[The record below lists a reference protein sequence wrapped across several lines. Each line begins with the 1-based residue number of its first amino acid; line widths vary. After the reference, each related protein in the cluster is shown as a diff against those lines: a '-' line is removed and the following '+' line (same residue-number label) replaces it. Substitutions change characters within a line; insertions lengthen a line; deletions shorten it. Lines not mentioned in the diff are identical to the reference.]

1 MEKRGT
7 QSPDKQRRE
16 GISFLLLLL
25 CFGLGFFLRNAHL
38 QLAPDDIG
46 WLRGEAPTVFDQYRT
61 VPRLFFISLHALF
74 GPNPVAA
81 LAMIFA
87 FHFANALLV
96 SRLGQEL
103 LNSHIAARA
112 AALVFLIN
120 PITLSTLTWMSCFS
134 YVLGTSLALT
144 SLLAAWKGSAEDADK
159 PLFWWLIA
167 LACFGTGLF
176 CCHEMFFLPILFLL
190 FGWLRRGAVRGRG
203 TVSFGVATIAAV
215 LVNSFVYDFGRYGV
229 ETSGLFNFGFFS
241 AFASSALSFGL
252 SLGVAYPLS
261 FLAKTQDFL
270 RISFAEPLRWGMT
283 LALLGAGVLSYKP
296 NRAWRLRLALTLS
309 FVALIAPYIIRLYLT
324 PDGVNYHISY
334 VLSGRVFYL
343 PFIIIALTWGGIVAR
358 LWREQKEHKLVW
370 LLPLLSVA
378 AYFHALLYLYDRA
391 DFVGLQV
398 LRGSPHSFPPRWTP
412 YAEDELVWFAGSVL
426 IFSAVVGLRF
436 VAKRQQGMRR
446 AKHETP
452 SP

>member
-1 MEKRGT
+1 
-7 QSPDKQRRE
+7 
-16 GISFLLLLL
+16 
-25 CFGLGFFLRNAHL
+25 L
-38 QLAPDDIG
+38 Q
-46 WLRGEAPTVFDQYRT
+46 
-61 VPRLFFISLHALF
+61 HALF

-81 LAMIFA
+81 LAMIFT

-144 SLLAAWKGSAEDADK
+144 SLLAAWKGSAEDADN
-159 PLFWWLIA
+159 PLLWWLIA
-167 LACFGTGLF
+167 LACFGAGLF
-176 CCHEMFFLPILFLL
+176 CSHEMFFLPILFLL
-190 FGWLRRGAVRGRG
+190 FGWLRRGAARGWG
-203 TVSFGVATIAAV
+203 VVSFVVAMIFAV
-215 LVNSFVYDFGRYGV
+215 LVNVFVYDFGRYGV
-229 ETSGLFNFGFFS
+229 ETIKLFTPGFVS
-241 AFASSALSFGL
+241 AFASSALSFGF

-270 RISFAEPLRWGMT
+270 RVCFSEPLRWGMT
-283 LALLGAGVLSYKP
+283 LALLGGGVLFYKP
-296 NRAWRLRLALTLS
+296 NRAWRLRLALAFS
-309 FVALIAPYIIRLYLT
+309 FAALIAPYIIRVYLT

-334 VLSGRVFYL
+334 VLAGRVFYL
-343 PFIIIALTWGGIVAR
+343 PFAIIALTWGGIVAR
-358 LWREQKEHKLVW
+358 LWREHKEHKLVW

-398 LRGSPHSFPPRWTP
+398 LRGSSRRFPLRWTP
-412 YAEDELVWFAGSVL
+412 YAEDELVWFVGSVL
-426 IFSAVVGLRF
+426 IFSTVVGIRF
-436 VAKRQQGMRR
+436 VVKRQQGMRR